1 MTARLAFHGSTH
13 SRDSTMP
20 IRCDTTGP
28 PRRFESC
35 RGSRPA
41 LLPRVSDVTWEYVTP
56 DGALDGRREPHQGDS
71 DLRAARP
78 DDGRDLRAARPDDG
92 RDLRAARPDDG
103 RDLRAARPDDG
114 RDLRAARP
122 DDGRE
127 TDHRYL
133 CSAPSA
139 ARRQACT
146 VHWSTQVAR
155 GAAAARRRHAT
166 RHARG
171 HPLAAQT
178 TGGHV

>member
-103 RDLRAARPDDG
+103 R
-114 RDLRAARP
+114 
-122 DDGRE
+122 E